1 MFYDK
6 FVSLCADKGVS
17 PSRAAVEAGI
27 SKSLVTKWRTHKIKD
42 PSADV
47 ARKVASYFGISVA
60 ELLGDEEKKENPGE
74 NNPTEVDK
82 EILSYLTQLPDDQKH
97 IFLSMLKSFHD
108 LPEDKQ
114 GPALE
119 TFQAFWK
126 MLQIP

>member
-60 ELLGDEEKKENPGE
+60 ELLGDDEKKENPSEITLTG
-74 NNPTEVDK
+74 VDK
-82 EILSYLTQLPDDQKH
+82 EIFDSLSLFSEDHKRS
-97 IFLSMLKSFHD
+97 FLLMMQSFRS
-108 LPEDKQ
+108 LPEDKLES
-114 GPALE
+114 ALE
-119 TFQAFWK
+119 TFEAFLK
-126 MLQIP
+126 MLQTP